1 MKKILVVVL
10 CVAFAV
16 AMWGCAPAGY
26 YKIED
31 SESDYLK
38 YYSAEISDDFG
49 WDEKSDA
56 EKMALAEEIV
66 EKCKAKEN
74 DNDDSW
80 SVYGRSETNRPGF
93 LFKYVST
100 DDAIELDVPAEAMP
114 TPTTVVTTNNTDE
127 EISDEDYELYNEV
140 MDILNS
146 DWSRSEDEILE
157 EIAPNYSMTASELKQ
172 FLNDNMEAAINRSM
186 GKTKTATA
194 NKPDFIELISYAE
207 TVLEDATEMPVD
219 VSTRETDWD
228 VSEAGLRYVLESV
241 VDIDGTPTDVIVKI
255 EFDDDKYENYS
266 VFQLKINGV
275 DIPV

>member
-1 MKKILVVVL
+1 MKKLLVVVL
-10 CVAFAV
+10 CVVLAV
-16 AMWGCAPAGY
+16 AVWGCAPAGY

-31 SESDYLK
+31 PESDYLK

-49 WDEKSDA
+49 WDGKSDA

-66 EKCKAKEN
+66 EKCKAKES
-74 DNDDSW
+74 DSGDSW
-80 SVYGRSETNRPGF
+80 SVYGQSETHRSGF

-100 DDAIELDVPAEAMP
+100 DNVIELDVPAEA
-114 TPTTVVTTNNTDE
+114 TSTATTAAATNDME
-127 EISDEDYELYNEV
+127 REISDEDYELYNEV

-186 GKTKTATA
+186 GKTKSATA

-207 TVLEDATEMPVD
+207 TILEDATEMPVD
-219 VSTRETDWD
+219 VSTREPDWD
-228 VSEAGLRYVLESV
+228 ISEVGLRYVLESV
-241 VDIDGTPTDVIVKI
+241 VDIDGTPTNVIVKI
-255 EFDDDKYENYS
+255 EFDDDKYESYT
-266 VFQLKINGV
+266 VFQLKVNGV